1 MVVVG
6 VSVGLKSP
14 LPNSSPLLSL
24 SLSSSFSSSLVTPS
38 VVGVAVLVGTRARVI
53 VRLAATT
60 STMRV
65 DAVLAAGAAVV
76 EVENVVVP
84 ILLFA
89 RSSSPVAMPKSS
101 LAPLLPESPLP
112 LPLLPIS

>member
-1 MVVVG
+1 MAAVVAVE
-6 VSVGLKSP
+6 
-14 LPNSSPLLSL
+14 
-24 SLSSSFSSSLVTPS
+24 
-38 VVGVAVLVGTRARVI
+38 VLVGTRARV
-53 VRLAATT
+53 VVLLAATT

-65 DAVLAAGAAVV
+65 DAVLAAGGAVV